1 MQIAFLSS
9 RRLALIAAAGAV
21 VALAPMVAAQADEA
35 DGSEHVLQF
44 QSQRSRADLARDA
57 AQATQTA
64 TASPMVSQETA
75 PPMERAQPGLTRDS
89 VSALAAQAEREGRIP
104 YGEVGAAGE

>member
-1 MQIAFLSS
+1 MQIAFFSS

-57 AQATQTA
+57 TEATQ
-64 TASPMVSQETA
+64 TA

>member
-9 RRLALIAAAGAV
+9 RRFALIAAAGAV

-35 DGSEHVLQF
+35 DGSEHALQF

-57 AQATQTA
+57 AEASQTA
-64 TASPMVSQETA
+64 TASPMLSQETA
-75 PPMERAQPGLTRDS
+75 PPMERAQPGLTRES

-104 YGEVGAAGE
+104 YGELGAAGE